1 MTGECMWMD
10 GQAQADMHRREGVV
24 DALCGRKAGGGVY
37 VWVHV

>member
-1 MTGECMWMD
+1 MSACGWT
-10 GQAQADMHRREGVV
+10 GQAGVHRRREGVV